1 MHGMESLSD
10 LFLRLS
16 DPLYRYAFSRLGNKV
31 EAEEAVQDVFL
42 ALLKRRPPRLEDSY
56 LFQAVRNRCTDV
68 TRRRQRELQ
77 FDWIDVHSLDE
88 IDREQWLSAQQAI
101 RELPEEQ
108 REVLILRSLC
118 GLTLAEVAAIQEA
131 PLNTVASRHRYAL
144 DHLRRKLNPLEV
156 AH

>member
-1 MHGMESLSD
+1 MQEMESLAD
-10 LFLRLS
+10 LFMRLS
-16 DPLYRYAFSRLGNKV
+16 NPLYRYAFSRLGTKA

-42 ALLKRRPPRLEDSY
+42 ALLKRRPARLEDSY
-56 LFQAVRNRCTDV
+56 LFQSVRNRCTDL

-77 FDWIDVHSLDE
+77 FDWIDVTGME
-88 IDREQWLSAQQAI
+88 QVDRDLWLSAQQAI
-101 RELPEEQ
+101 RELPEDQ

-118 GLTLAEVAAIQEA
+118 GLTLAEVAAIQDA

-144 DHLRRKLNPLEV
+144 DHLRSKLNPLEV